1 MKRLFGA
8 SSNFY
13 SGTSYGRAVTGAS
26 AMVRAFDVHSVT
38 PRNFVLERGLKMNK
52 KSMKLNLG
60 NYFVDMF
67 ETADAATQSLIKKS

>member
-1 MKRLFGA
+1 MQRLFGA

-13 SGTSYGRAVTGAS
+13 SGTCHGRAVPGAPV
-26 AMVRAFDVHSVT
+26 MVREFDVQSVT
-38 PRNFVLERGLKMNK
+38 PRSYVVERGLKVNK

-67 ETADAATQSLIKKS
+67 ETAEAATQSLARK

>member
-1 MKRLFGA
+1 
-8 SSNFY
+8 
-13 SGTSYGRAVTGAS
+13 
-26 AMVRAFDVHSVT
+26 MVRAFDVHSVT